1 MECRQGCSACCIAP
15 SISSAIPGMEKG
27 KPAGVPCIQL
37 LKDGHCAIFGLPS
50 RPAVCASLQPKQE
63 MCGDNREQALF
74 YLAKLERAT
83 AP

>member
-1 MECRQGCSACCIAP
+1 
-15 SISSAIPGMEKG
+15 
-27 KPAGVPCIQL
+27 
-37 LKDGHCAIFGLPS
+37 LPS